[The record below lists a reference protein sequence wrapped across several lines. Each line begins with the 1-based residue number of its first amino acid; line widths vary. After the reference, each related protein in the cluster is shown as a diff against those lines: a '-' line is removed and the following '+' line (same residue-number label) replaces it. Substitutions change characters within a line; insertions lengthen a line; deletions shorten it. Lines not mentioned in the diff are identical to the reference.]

1 MRKSGGSE
9 SNVKKRISK
18 LLILFLL
25 MSTSL
30 VVGLPSEAYAE
41 TLPPLT
47 EGVSTLTV
55 PTQAEVSAS
64 ITKWANQ
71 YNIPPVV
78 LKAVAWQE
86 SGWVQFKDGN
96 PLTPLMGRDGVGIGI
111 MQISNY
117 NASDPAQ
124 LPKIERL
131 KTEYDYNISEGARVL
146 NQKWRTVP
154 KIGDG
159 DRNKLEN
166 WYFAVW
172 AYNGWSNKNNPNYA
186 ASQKTVPYQNNVF
199 ALMGLKYNSTITQ
212 TYPTTI
218 PAPSTLPQ
226 APLCDSPTPIWSPS
240 YLSTWSTP
248 TPYHL
253 GDLEINP
260 TLLLSGGGSGSEQAN
275 GDYWLKLHIDQPATP
290 TSIYS
295 LGYYVTGYNA
305 TTGTDKATFAAKLIS
320 ASKVITAYATSR
332 LNSAKN
338 LDDIQA
344 ARKWFWAVLALPNL
358 DPTTWQQAQDG
369 YTQALQKTFRR
380 LGGTGR
386 EDTAIAIAE
395 EGWPQGAG
403 TVILS
408 ASEDAAW
415 PDALT
420 STPLAKKYDAP
431 LLITPSKE
439 LLPQVSAE
447 LTKLKAHTIVIVG
460 GWISPAIQKTLEK
473 TYTVQ
478 RLSGPDRYETSVKV
492 AEALGLG
499 PDKTVFLATGEA
511 APDALTVAPI
521 AAQLQQ
527 PILLTP
533 PTGIPASVNAFLKAN
548 AVQALNV
555 VGGTGVIPTKI
566 LPASLPFKRYGGTD
580 RFLTM
585 QAILDGFRPS
595 LPNLFF
601 TNGSGNVFAD
611 ALAGGPLVAKLGGT
625 LLLTGNQTLGNVTQ
639 DYVQQVRGYA
649 TFTQDTGTVGRFYQL
664 GGSGV
669 LSLDSDLTANLL
681 P

>member
-1 MRKSGGSE
+1 
-9 SNVKKRISK
+9 VKKGISQ
-18 LLILFLL
+18 LLISFLL
-25 MSTSL
+25 MNILL
-30 VVGLPSEAYAE
+30 VMGLPSRALAD
-41 TLPPLT
+41 PLT
-47 EGVSTLTV
+47 PPTL
-55 PTQAEVSAS
+55 ADVSAS
-64 ITKWANQ
+64 LTKWANQ

-86 SGWVQFKDGN
+86 SGWSQFKDGN
-96 PLTPLMGRDGVGIGI
+96 PLTPLIGYDGVGIGI
-111 MQISNY
+111 MQISTY
-117 NASDPAQ
+117 DPNDPTQADYIT
-124 LPKIERL
+124 KL
-131 KTEYDYNISEGARVL
+131 KTDYDFNISEGARIL

-154 KIGDG
+154 KTGDG

-186 ASQKTVPYQNNVF
+186 TSQKLVPYQSKVF
-199 ALMGLKYNSTITQ
+199 ALMGRKYNSTITL

-218 PAPSTLPQ
+218 PDPSTLPQ
-226 APLCDSPTPIWSPS
+226 APVVQSLPPNWSPS
-240 YLSTWSTP
+240 YLSTWGTP

-253 GDLEINP
+253 GDLVINP
-260 TLLLSGGGSGSEQAN
+260 TLLLSGGGSVDEPAN
-275 GDYWLKLHIDQPATP
+275 GDYWLKFQLDHP
-290 TSIYS
+290 TVPTAIYS

-305 TTGTDKATFAAKLIS
+305 TTGTDRDTFTTKLIS
-320 ASKVITAYATSR
+320 AAKDVTAYAASR
-332 LNSAKN
+332 LNSAQS
-338 LDDIQA
+338 LDDVQV
-344 ARKWFWAVLALPNL
+344 ARKWFWAVLQLPNL
-358 DPTTWQQAQDG
+358 DSTTWQKAQDG
-369 YTQALQKTFRR
+369 YNQALQKTFRR
-380 LGGTGR
+380 LGGKGR
-386 EDTAIAIAE
+386 EDTAISIAE
-395 EGWPQGAG
+395 EGWPHGAG

-431 LLITPSKE
+431 LLITPSTV

-447 LTKLKAHTIVIVG
+447 LAKLHPQTIVIVG
-460 GWISPAIQKTLEK
+460 GWISPAIEQTLAK

-478 RLSGPDRYETSVKV
+478 RLSGKDRYETSVKV

-499 PDKTVFLATGEA
+499 SDKTVFIATGEA

-533 PTGIPASVNAFLKAN
+533 PTGIPASVNTFLSAN
-548 AVQALNV
+548 QVQTLNV

-566 LPASLPFKRYGGTD
+566 LPGQFSFKRYGGAD

-585 QAILDGFRPS
+585 QAILEGFRPS

-611 ALAGGPLVAKLGGT
+611 ALAGGPLVAKLGGA
-625 LLLTGNQTLGNVTQ
+625 LLLTGNQTLGNVTR
-639 DYVQQVRGYA
+639 DYLRQVRGYA
-649 TFTQDTGTVGRFYQL
+649 TFTPDTGTVGRFYQL
-664 GGSGV
+664 GGSSV